1 MTLIERYLKA
11 VAAQLPAADREDIVA
26 ELRDELMAR
35 LEAREAELGRAP
47 TEAEVEAVLREMGQP
62 LAVAARFGAG
72 PHHVVGPE
80 LFPWWTFGVKAALM
94 VLVLIS
100 AVGAVARVLA
110 GDMEAGRAIGHAF
123 AGVFSGGL
131 TVVGLATVAAY
142 VIERQREKP
151 AFLTQWRVRDLG
163 LFEVGLF
170 GTDWLGQ
177 SRKAAQ
183 AQAAPAVEQP
193 FKAEMSPTARA
204 VASAAGWG
212 VFALWWSGAL
222 GVGFTPGD
230 LGGRMSSDGVD
241 YGALTAQTVALVYW
255 PLLAFATA
263 RAGFH
268 LIRAAAGAPVR
279 LTALGDLIFAAASLG
294 LAAWFWTRSPFAPVI
309 GVDTAQAF
317 VDRVQAAVQD
327 GAGVVATVLMVMTA
341 FVILQEVFTMVRAA
355 LRLAKG

>member
-47 TEAEVEAVLREMGQP
+47 TEAEVEAVLREMGHP

-80 LFPWWTFGVKAALM
+80 LFPWWMFGVKAALV
-94 VLVLIS
+94 VLVVIT
-100 AVGAVARVLA
+100 AIGAVARVLA
-110 GDMEAGRAIGHAF
+110 GDMDAGRAVGQAF
-123 AGVFSGGL
+123 AGLFSGAL
-131 TVVGLATVAAY
+131 TVVGLATIAAFI
-142 VIERQREKP
+142 IERQKEKP

-170 GTDWLGQ
+170 GTDWLGEG
-177 SRKAAQ
+177 RKAMRAESP
-183 AQAAPAVEQP
+183 AAPEP

-212 VFALWWSGAL
+212 VFALWWSGVL

-241 YGALTAQTVALVYW
+241 YGALTARTVALVYW

-279 LTALGDLIFAAASLG
+279 LTALGDLIFAGASLG
-294 LAAWFWTRSPFAPVI
+294 LAVWFWARSPFAPVI
-309 GVDTAQAF
+309 GVDTVQAF
-317 VDRVQAAVQD
+317 VDRIQAAVQD
-327 GAGVVATVLMVMTA
+327 GAGIAATVLMAITA
-341 FVILQEVFTMVRAA
+341 FVILQEVFTMIRAA